1 MLYVL
6 KLIDKI
12 NNNCTGEINMKKEI
26 KNEIGELVRK
36 KEWNEVRENRII

>member
-12 NNNCTGEINMKKEI
+12 NSNCAGEISMKKI
-26 KNEIGELVRK
+26 KNEIDELVGK